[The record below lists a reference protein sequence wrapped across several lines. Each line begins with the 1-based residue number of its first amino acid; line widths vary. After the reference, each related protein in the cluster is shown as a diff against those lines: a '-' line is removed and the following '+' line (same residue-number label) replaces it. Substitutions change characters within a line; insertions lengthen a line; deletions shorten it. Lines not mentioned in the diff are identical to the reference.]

1 MCVCMC
7 VCVRA
12 CVCVCVCVW
21 HSAMHKELVLMPC
34 ILHAHEAGALHE
46 QDHVCTYCCH
56 ILLQQQEVQRCSLS
70 CTACQCPV
78 IYAWAIERCQ
88 SQHLYHHHQSLT
100 KQCALLFD
108 TLTPHQKPAS
118 ALDRLYVTS
127 LSGYSVSCDD
137 HCVKVLVQLETLKQC
152 CCQPCLECCV
162 NAKGPLLDSLRTF
175 LCC

>member
-1 MCVCMC
+1 MCLLH
-7 VCVRA
+7 RA
-12 CVCVCVCVW
+12 V
-21 HSAMHKELVLMPC
+21 HKELVLAPC
-34 ILHAHEAGALHE
+34 SMHAHEASALHE
-46 QDHVCTYCCH
+46 QDHACPSRCRT
-56 ILLQQQEVQRCSLS
+56 LLQQQAFSLS

-78 IYAWAIERCQ
+78 IYVWAIEHCQ

-152 CCQPCLECCV
+152 RCQPCFELCKC
-162 NAKGPLLDSLRTF
+162 KGPLLNILRRV